1 MIRLNTVIR
10 KQLHDLYAALASGES
25 LRQRLG
31 TPLYRNALYL
41 MINHG
46 ITAAVGLVFWILA
59 ARFYLA
65 EDVGLASA
73 TISAMLLLTM
83 GGTLGLDY
91 ALIRFLP
98 GSGKSSNAMI
108 NSCLTMGGLASI
120 IIALIFIAGLS
131 VWSPALLFLRHDPV
145 FLSAFVIFTA
155 ISTLYRLV
163 SRTFIADRK
172 ADFTLIQNI
181 IFTLLRLNLVILLAA
196 FFATFGIFASWGIGQ
211 TVALGAAIFIFLRL
225 IHPDYRPLPMIK
237 REVLGEIV
245 HFSFANYIAALLWF
259 ATTFILP
266 LMVVNLIGAEANAY
280 FYIAWAMANVL
291 FSVPLSTSFSLF
303 AEGSYDEEILG
314 KNTKRSL
321 VLTFAIVIPAMLLII
336 LIGDKLLLLFAPAY
350 AENAT
355 SLLRVLAISA
365 VPLSLNQIYFGV
377 KRVEMKM
384 KSVIVLTAFIAIATL
399 TLSWVLLPR
408 MGILGVGVAWLSSQ
422 GTVALAIIVI
432 WASRIRRQLPRL
444 GTRRR

>member
-1 MIRLNTVIR
+1 MIRLSTTIR
-10 KQLHDLYAALASGES
+10 KQLHDLVAALASGES
-25 LRQRLG
+25 LRQRLRA
-31 TPLYRNALYL
+31 PLYRNALYL

-73 TISAMLLLTM
+73 TISAMMLLTM
-83 GGTLGLDY
+83 LGTLGLDY

-108 NSCLTMGGLASI
+108 NSCLTIGGLASI
-120 IIALIFIAGLS
+120 IIALIFIAGLG
-131 VWSPALLFLRHDPV
+131 VWSPALLFLRQDPV
-145 FLSAFVIFTA
+145 FFSAFVAFTA
-155 ISTLYRLV
+155 TSTLYRLV
-163 SRTFIADRK
+163 SRTFIAERK
-172 ADFTLIQNI
+172 ADFTLILNI
-181 IFTLLRLNLVILLAA
+181 IFTLLRLNLVVLLAA
-196 FFATFGIFASWGIGQ
+196 FFVTFGIFASWGIGH
-211 TVALGAAIFIFLRL
+211 TVALGAAIFIFLRW
-225 IHPDYRPLPMIK
+225 IHRDYRPLPMIK
-237 REVLGEIV
+237 RKVLGEIM

-280 FYIAWAMANVL
+280 FYIAWAMATVL
-291 FSVPLSTSFSLF
+291 FAVPLSTSFSLF

-314 KNTKRSL
+314 KNTRRSL
-321 VLTFAIVIPAMLLII
+321 VFTFAIVIPAMLLII
-336 LIGDKLLLLFAPAY
+336 LIGDKLLLLFNPAY

-365 VPLSLNQIYFGV
+365 IPLSLNQIYFGA

-384 KSVIVLTAFIAIATL
+384 KSVIVLTAFIAVATL
-399 TLSWVLLPR
+399 TLSSVLLPR

-432 WASRIRRQLPRL
+432 WASRIRRQLPGL